1 MRFLLVSIF
10 VISLMGILLIPN
22 AFGVQYPVLI
32 HGGVAD
38 DRGMNFLPS
47 VIEIEK
53 GDTITWKNL
62 ERGVYHTVTS
72 ASGLFDERLI
82 NCTYFEG
89 GVGICGSQQSR
100 PWKPTFSYTFEEFGT
115 YDYNCKL
122 HSWMKGVVKVIE
134 IGGDAEIQS
143 ANFIKQGGVSK
154 PVVAFIS
161 GQSAPKGTTMG
172 HAGAIIEC
180 DKSDAKTKM
189 QALSDA
195 GVYIAHKASLIG
207 ETLAKALKEKVR

>member
-32 HGGVAD
+32 NGGVAD
-38 DRGMNFLPS
+38 NREMNFLPS

-53 GDTITWKNL
+53 GDIITWKNL

-82 NCTYFEG
+82 NCAYWKDG
-89 GVGICGSQQSR
+89 IGICGDQ
-100 PWKPTFSYTFEEFGT
+100 PKATFSYTFEEFGT

-122 HSWMKGVVKVIE
+122 HSWMNGVIKVIE
-134 IGGDAEIQS
+134 LGSEAEVSVDGD
-143 ANFIKQGGVSK
+143 GGVM
-154 PVVAFIS
+154 FI
-161 GQSAPKGTTMG
+161 
-172 HAGAIIEC
+172 
-180 DKSDAKTKM
+180 DKSQYTVTKTER
-189 QALSDA
+189 ANITI
-195 GVYIAHKASLIG
+195 Y
-207 ETLAKALKEKVR
+207 